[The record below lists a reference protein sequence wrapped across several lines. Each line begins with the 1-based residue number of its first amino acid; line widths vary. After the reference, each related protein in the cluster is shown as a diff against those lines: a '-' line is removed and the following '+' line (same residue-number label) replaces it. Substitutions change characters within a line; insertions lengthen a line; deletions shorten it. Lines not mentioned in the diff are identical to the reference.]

1 MKTQKPKPN
10 SANLIRKQ
18 KKLSQ
23 DLKLTFSIQKLKRKQ
38 AIKGINRWVLFISDW
53 QVCHQKAKQ
62 IKKLPSNS
70 GSHKLNK
77 FKELYQRTNFQK
89 PSIEIAIQIL

>member
-1 MKTQKPKPN
+1 MKTQKPKLK
-10 SANLIRKQ
+10 SANLIKKQ

-23 DLKLTFSIQKLKRKQ
+23 DLKLTFSMQKLKRKQ
-38 AIKGINRWVLFISDW
+38 VIKGINRWVLFISDW
-53 QVCHQKAKQ
+53 QACHQKAKQ

-77 FKELYQRTNFQK
+77 CKELYQRTNFQK
-89 PSIEIAIQIL
+89 PSIETAIQIL